1 MFICLMTKL
10 ILRCLI
16 SIIEGRRQSTGE
28 STSRIRE
35 RRAIGIVGLC
45 TIYWSTCSNI
55 KLHTADSDGVCERR
69 KIRHNT
75 SHRQCL
81 DRRAPIRAISSNGGQ
96 LSRAGRFATVF
107 AAEQTTSA
115 MIESMLGLNLVVLIG
130 WENHL
135 EQADSE
141 VEQPG
146 HLHGAVGPDDALTRV
161 RHATNAVECPPW
173 TQKQA
178 ETPRQAVLA
187 KRQQSLGSTNDDFRR
202 L

>member
-1 MFICLMTKL
+1 MTKL
-10 ILRCLI
+10 NLRCLI

-35 RRAIGIVGLC
+35 RRVIGIVELC

-55 KLHTADSDGVCERR
+55 KFHKADSDGVCERR

-81 DRRAPIRAISSNGGQ
+81 DRRAPTQAIWSSGEQ
-96 LSRAGRFATVF
+96 QSRAGRFATVV
-107 AAEQTTSA
+107 AAEQTASA
-115 MIESMLGLNLVVLIG
+115 MIESMLGLNLVALIG
-130 WENHL
+130 WENRL
-135 EQADSE
+135 EQAGSE
-141 VEQPG
+141 GQLPG
-146 HLHGAVGPDDALTRV
+146 HLHGAAEPDDVLTRV

-178 ETPRQAVLA
+178 ETLRQAVSA
-187 KRQQSLGSTNDDFRR
+187 KRQQSLGSTNDDFHR